1 MEALEYFSSVEFR
14 LPPTNNI
21 AMLIGVV
28 CLAATLA
35 ATAKAD
41 DPPWQDPYSYWNQDS
56 LNTYQKP
63 ANDRIFF
70 NQAFFSRH
78 LHRLCP

>member
-1 MEALEYFSSVEFR
+1 
-14 LPPTNNI
+14 
-21 AMLIGVV
+21 MLIGVV

-70 NQAFFSRH
+70 QPGLLTALALPLSIAGIIVSSRM
-78 LHRLCP
+78 L